1 MVAGRQGMM
10 PVRDKSY
17 KMFIAILAKELQ
29 VAYGCTEP
37 ASVAY
42 ASALASSHLPI
53 RPEWISISCN
63 SNIVKNV
70 KSVVIPFTN
79 GRRGIQAA
87 AAAGIVAKD
96 YSMKLGILSVLGA
109 GDTDKILDVLSSTAI
124 TVDVVESPLSFFLDI
139 VMGAGEETA
148 EVRIENG
155 HTNVTLIRKGS
166 EVLYSS
172 AINEEESDI
181 DYGVMNAR
189 SIYDFASSADIADVK
204 EILDRQIADNMA
216 IAETGIAGGYGAEV
230 GASLYSSSHSIE
242 DRVTAFAAAGSDA
255 RMAGCKLPVIIN
267 SGSGN
272 QGITVS
278 VPLIT
283 YAKEKA
289 IPDEI
294 LYRGL
299 LLSNLLAIY
308 QRHGIGCLSAYCGA
322 VNAGVSA
329 VCGIEFMDGYPFD
342 VICHTLE
349 AGLATASGIVC
360 DGAKSSCASKIAVA
374 LKAGWLGRDMAVR
387 NKWFE
392 DGEGIVK
399 ADADSTISAVVRLG
413 GHGMK
418 EVDREIVS
426 IMLG

>member
-1 MVAGRQGMM
+1 MM

-283 YAKEKA
+283 YA
-289 IPDEI
+289 
-294 LYRGL
+294 
-299 LLSNLLAIY
+299 IY